1 MTLTPQWLDELRS
14 RITLSTLI
22 GRTVKVTRAGREYKA
37 CCPFHNEKT
46 PSFTINDEK
55 GFYHCFGCSAHGDAI
70 RWMTDQRGLS
80 FMDAVKELA
89 AEAGMDVP
97 AADPRAA
104 KKAEEQASLRDVT
117 QAAAEWFTQQLG
129 SSNGAPAREYL
140 TKRGISEAT
149 RKAFGFGL
157 APESRS
163 ALKEAL
169 KKFPTAMLVE
179 SGMLIAVED
188 KEPYDR
194 FRGRLMIPIRDA
206 RGRVIAFGGR
216 ILGDGEPKY
225 LNSPDTPLFDKG
237 RVLYNLDKASPA
249 SRQTNRIIVV
259 EGYMDVIALAEAGI
273 ADAVAPLGTALTEA
287 QLGLIWRMVPVPIL
301 CFDGDAAGQK
311 AAMRAAMRALPLL
324 RPGFSLAFATL
335 PAGQDPDD
343 IVRARGAEG
352 FNAILDE
359 TQPLVERLWAHE
371 VAAGPLATPE
381 ERAALKTRLLAHA
394 DAIEDADV
402 RHHYREAFRE
412 RLDTLFAR
420 KQPERA
426 QRQPWTPN
434 PPRGGQFG
442 GGNRRFAADPR
453 LQPPAD
459 ETRSIGQVGIAAP
472 LIAALI
478 GGLLRYPAII
488 RRHDEELAR
497 LSIGDPAD
505 AELLD
510 AMLDIGMRQEGLD
523 CEGLLAILEPMKVYN
538 RATTLLRAD
547 GMHFSFNRSPKKNEA
562 IDHDRAQRELSEFIS
577 LVNTQAELK
586 MRRLQ
591 ADEIARARLDEQSI
605 AEQQRLRAMDED
617 LMHRLQALREGSA

>member
-1 MTLTPQWLDELRS
+1 MLFRS
-14 RITLSTLI
+14 
-22 GRTVKVTRAGREYKA
+22 
-37 CCPFHNEKT
+37 
-46 PSFTINDEK
+46 
-55 GFYHCFGCSAHGDAI
+55 
-70 RWMTDQRGLS
+70 
-80 FMDAVKELA
+80 
-89 AEAGMDVP
+89 
-97 AADPRAA
+97 
-104 KKAEEQASLRDVT
+104 
-117 QAAAEWFTQQLG
+117 
-129 SSNGAPAREYL
+129 
-140 TKRGISEAT
+140 
-149 RKAFGFGL
+149 
-157 APESRS
+157 
-163 ALKEAL
+163 
-169 KKFPTAMLVE
+169 
-179 SGMLIAVED
+179 
-188 KEPYDR
+188 
-194 FRGRLMIPIRDA
+194 LMIPIRDA

-216 ILGDGEPKY
+216 IIGSGEPKY

-237 RVLYNLDKASPA
+237 RTLYNIDRALPAARKAG
-249 SRQTNRIIVV
+249 RVIVV
-259 EGYMDVIALAEAGI
+259 EGYMDVIALAQAGI
-273 ADAVAPLGTALTEA
+273 EECVAPLGTALTEHQIERLWKMA
-287 QLGLIWRMVPVPIL
+287 DVPIL

-352 FNAILDE
+352 FNAILED

-371 VAAGPLATPE
+371 VSAGPLATPE

-412 RLDTLFAR
+412 RLDALFAR
-420 KQPERA
+420 QRPERP

-434 PPRGGQFG
+434 PPRGGSY
-442 GGNRRFAADPR
+442 GGNRRFVPDPR

-459 ETRSIGQVGIAAP
+459 ETRSIGQAGIAAP

-478 GGLLRYPAII
+478 GGLLRYPGII

-497 LSIGDPAD
+497 LAIGDPQD

-510 AMLDIGMRQEGLD
+510 AMLDIGLRQEGLD

-562 IDHDRAQRELSEFIS
+562 IDHNRAQRELSEFIS

-586 MRRLQ
+586 MRRLH

-617 LMHRLQALREGSA
+617 LMHRLQALREGSV